1 MFDFKVCVVTRG
13 KYYEAVLAVLCL
25 LLPAGAA
32 NAQGGGVGSTRGLP
46 EAASGVHRI
55 QGTVFLPNG
64 RRAAEGILIK
74 LDGNVVGTRRSS
86 TDGSGEFSFNS
97 LPAADYSVTVDAGPD
112 YEPVRQSV
120 LIYGNTGNVGMGNA
134 GDTTKLDIHLQ
145 PKAVSDA
152 ILFAGIPPAAVDKY
166 KKARELGRPISDKK
180 AAEQG
185 AKLAV
190 EQLNGALAIYP
201 NFPMALSELGTQY
214 LKLNEMTKLSE
225 TMEALLKL
233 KPNDPHAHLNLGIA
247 LYNQKK
253 FENAETHLREA
264 VRLANTDAIAH
275 YYLGMTLVS
284 VKKYGEAEKE
294 LEAAISNGGDN
305 LALAH
310 KYLGGLY
317 MGSKNPK
324 AADELEKYLKLDP
337 KAADAER
344 IKGTIKELRS
354 KQ

>member
-1 MFDFKVCVVTRG
+1 MFACRVGALTRA
-13 KYYEAVLAVLCL
+13 KYREAVVAMLFVLFS
-25 LLPAGAA
+25 AGVA
-32 NAQGGGVGSTRGLP
+32 NAQGGVGSTRGLP
-46 EAASGVHRI
+46 EAAAGVHRI
-55 QGTVFLPNG
+55 QGTVFLPSG

-74 LDGNVVGTRRSS
+74 LDGNVVGTRRGS
-86 TDGSGEFSFNS
+86 TDGSGDFAFNS
-97 LPAADYSVTVDAGPD
+97 LPAADYAITVDAGPD

-120 LIYGNTGNVGMGNA
+120 VIYGNTGNVGLSNA

-152 ILFAGIPPAAVDKY
+152 VLFAGVPREAVDNY
-166 KKARELGRPISDKK
+166 KKAMDSVRAGNKEKAVGELNNALAVYPNFAMALRELGAQYMTLKKMDKV
-180 AAEQG
+180 A
-185 AKLAV
+185 
-190 EQLNGALAIYP
+190 
-201 NFPMALSELGTQY
+201 
-214 LKLNEMTKLSE
+214 E

-233 KPNDPHAHLNLGIA
+233 TPNDPHAHLNLGIA
-247 LYNQKK
+247 LYNLKK
-253 FENAETHLREA
+253 FADAETHLREA
-264 VRLANTDAIAH
+264 VRLAKTDSVAH

-284 VKKYGEAEKE
+284 LKNYGEAEKE
-294 LEAAISNGGDN
+294 LELAISNGGEN
-305 LALAH
+305 IALAH